1 MAFSALLILLLV
13 VVYSLLHSS
22 SFSYQHRHVAVKR
35 QHKQQLVHGPEL
47 FLGLNTNPRWLSF
60 QRYHR
65 QIPLRGYN
73 PITSSDPYA
82 HTSSSSARSNSSSS
96 GAKSYSVYESD
107 GLRSGSIVE
116 HLSSKGTK
124 QLALVTRR
132 LSRFTLEVMNEAK
145 MEYNINTKRV
155 SHLVPGN
162 YTIGDLLRL
171 QEMLL
176 HIKPQQMEKLWEQC
190 SSSSSSAGAGGGGGG
205 HRLEGSEELTAGVT
219 VAHAAQHLYRS
230 ADALRVFAAS
240 RIMDSIGAV
249 YFNKSSSRRTNASPT
264 ATSSSS
270 LSGVE
275 RPFVPDPTPSSDS
288 PGVLLDASAAVA
300 AVIYVPLDAS
310 AVQENLR
317 DRAALREFKQRF
329 QKLASRAGGGP
340 AAAIGGGGGGLVSLP
355 FLPDMPERMEK
366 VLEPYINGLKQ
377 FAAKKHPWVANGW
390 SKMPF
395 DDEDNRRGAEL
406 LEYLGLVPSFSS
418 AKRVLELVGAWSAH
432 ENIEK
437 YIMQIRDRF
446 PDEVLQ
452 EAQHLLDH
460 HDELDDPDERLR
472 RDLRHMRSHY
482 NSSHCITL

>member
-1 MAFSALLILLLV
+1 MSFTSLLFLLLF
-13 VVYSLLHSS
+13 VVYSYHS
-22 SFSYQHRHVAVKR
+22 YHQHRHLAVKR
-35 QHKQQLVHGPEL
+35 QQLVPEL
-47 FLGLNTNPRWLSF
+47 FLGLTNPQSLQR
-60 QRYHR
+60 RYHKELL
-65 QIPLRGYN
+65 LRGYN
-73 PITSSDPYA
+73 LITSSDPSA
-82 HTSSSSARSNSSSS
+82 HSSSSNSSSS
-96 GAKSYSVYESD
+96 GGHSYSVHESD

-124 QLALVTRR
+124 QLALVMRR
-132 LSRFTLEVMNEAK
+132 LSRFTLEVMNDAK

-171 QEMLL
+171 QEMIL

-190 SSSSSSAGAGGGGGG
+190 SSSGPQS
-205 HRLEGSEELTAGVT
+205 EGEELVGVT
-219 VAHAAQHLYRS
+219 MAQAALHLYRS
-230 ADALRVFAAS
+230 VDALRVFAAS
-240 RIMDSIGAV
+240 RIMDSSIGSV
-249 YFNKSSSRRTNASPT
+249 YFSKSSSH
-264 ATSSSS
+264 
-270 LSGVE
+270 
-275 RPFVPDPTPSSDS
+275 RPLIPDLPPSDS
-288 PGVLLDASAAVA
+288 TGVLLDAA
-300 AVIYVPLDAS
+300 AVIYLPLGAS
-310 AVQENLR
+310 EVQENLR

-329 QKLASRAGGGP
+329 QKLASKGGGWGGP
-340 AAAIGGGGGGLVSLP
+340 TAAVGGLVSLP
-355 FLPDMPERMEK
+355 FLPEMPERMEK
-366 VLEPYINGLKQ
+366 VLEPYIDGLKQ

-390 SKMPF
+390 SKRPF

-446 PDEVLQ
+446 SDDVLE

-472 RDLRHMRSHY
+472 RDLRHMRCVHHTITIIIPLSPSLPLL
-482 NSSHCITL
+482 SSLPQDVLHRSRRCFGGGRRDLHRTATGRPRQVVGAHR

>member
-1 MAFSALLILLLV
+1 MMSFTSLLFLLLF
-13 VVYSLLHSS
+13 VVYSYHS
-22 SFSYQHRHVAVKR
+22 YHQHRHLAVKR
-35 QHKQQLVHGPEL
+35 QQLVPEL
-47 FLGLNTNPRWLSF
+47 LGLTNPQSLQR
-60 QRYHR
+60 RYHKELL
-65 QIPLRGYN
+65 LRGYN
-73 PITSSDPYA
+73 LITSSDPSA
-82 HTSSSSARSNSSSS
+82 HSSSSNSSSS
-96 GAKSYSVYESD
+96 GGHSYSVHESD

-124 QLALVTRR
+124 QLALVMRR
-132 LSRFTLEVMNEAK
+132 LSRFTLEVMNDAK

-171 QEMLL
+171 QEMIL

-190 SSSSSSAGAGGGGGG
+190 SSSGPQS
-205 HRLEGSEELTAGVT
+205 EGEELVGVT
-219 VAHAAQHLYRS
+219 MAQAALHLYRS

-240 RIMDSIGAV
+240 RIMDSSIGSV
-249 YFNKSSSRRTNASPT
+249 YFSKSSSH
-264 ATSSSS
+264 
-270 LSGVE
+270 
-275 RPFVPDPTPSSDS
+275 RPLIPDLPPSDS
-288 PGVLLDASAAVA
+288 TGVLLDAA
-300 AVIYVPLDAS
+300 AVIYLPLGAS
-310 AVQENLR
+310 EVQENLR

-329 QKLASRAGGGP
+329 QKLASKGGAWGGP
-340 AAAIGGGGGGLVSLP
+340 TAAVGGLVSLP

-366 VLEPYINGLKQ
+366 VLEPYIDGLKQ

-390 SKMPF
+390 SKRPF

-446 PDEVLQ
+446 PDDVLE

-472 RDLRHMRSHY
+472 RDLRHMRCVHHTITIMIPLTAALPLL
-482 NSSHCITL
+482 SSLPQDVLHRSRRRFGGGRRDLHRTATGRPRQVVGAHR